1 VTMDKEVILNIDSGS
16 YLLSIS
22 EALQV
27 AEILCACSRPGKKW
41 KSGGSDLQVLFAP
54 DFRAATITPY
64 TALLKLDHE
73 TNAKELT

>member
-1 VTMDKEVILNIDSGS
+1 MGDQVILHVEGGMF
-16 YLLSIS
+16 LLSLS
-22 EALQV
+22 EAMQV

-41 KSGGSDLQVLFAP
+41 KSGGSDMQVLFAP

-64 TALLKLDHE
+64 TTLLKLDHE

>member
-1 VTMDKEVILNIDSGS
+1 MDDQVILHVESGMF
-16 YLLSIS
+16 LLSLS
-22 EALQV
+22 EAMQV

-41 KSGGSDLQVLFAP
+41 KSGRDTDLSVLFPP
-54 DFRAATITPY
+54 DFRAVTITPY

>member
-1 VTMDKEVILNIDSGS
+1 MGDQVILHVEGGMF
-16 YLLSIS
+16 LLSMS
-22 EALQV
+22 EAMQV

>member
-1 VTMDKEVILNIDSGS
+1 MGDQVILHVEGGMF
-16 YLLSIS
+16 LLSLS
-22 EALQV
+22 EAMQV

-41 KSGGSDLQVLFAP
+41 KAGSSDLQVLFPP

>member
-1 VTMDKEVILNIDSGS
+1 MGDQVILHVEGGMF
-16 YLLSIS
+16 LLSLS
-22 EALQV
+22 EAMQV

-41 KSGGSDLQVLFAP
+41 KSGRDTDLSVLFPP

>member
-1 VTMDKEVILNIDSGS
+1 MDDQVILHVESGMF
-16 YLLSIS
+16 LLSLS
-22 EALQV
+22 EAMQV

-41 KSGGSDLQVLFAP
+41 KSGGSEQLEVLFAP

>member
-1 VTMDKEVILNIDSGS
+1 MGDQVILHVEGGMF
-16 YLLSIS
+16 LLSLS
-22 EALQV
+22 EAMQV

-41 KSGGSDLQVLFAP
+41 RSGGSVDMQVLFAP
-54 DFRAATITPY
+54 DFRAVTITPY

>member
-1 VTMDKEVILNIDSGS
+1 MGDQVILHVEGGMF
-16 YLLSIS
+16 LLSLS
-22 EALQV
+22 EAMQV

-41 KSGGSDLQVLFAP
+41 KSGGSDMQVLFAP

>member
-1 VTMDKEVILNIDSGS
+1 MDDQVILHVESGMF
-16 YLLSIS
+16 LLSLS
-22 EALQV
+22 EAMQV

-41 KSGGSDLQVLFAP
+41 KSGRDTDLAVLFPP

>member
-1 VTMDKEVILNIDSGS
+1 MDKEVILQIESGMF
-16 YLLSIS
+16 LLSIS
-22 EALQV
+22 EAIQV

-41 KSGGSDLQVLFAP
+41 RSGRDSDLSVLFPP
-54 DFRAATITPY
+54 DFRAATIMPY

>member
-1 VTMDKEVILNIDSGS
+1 MGDQVILHVEGGMF
-16 YLLSIS
+16 LLSLS
-22 EALQV
+22 EAMLV